1 MDKLREFLIEKQ
13 RAGVKAVQVSTALKL
28 LDEASKNGR
37 QAKIPRLFGTLEAAE
52 YLGVERPRIGKWLKM
67 GVMPKPV
74 ADLKGTPVWTLKQ
87 LQSMRKERE
96 RRRRRRTPVEG

>member
-13 RAGVKAVQVSTALKL
+13 RAGVKAVQVTTALRL
-28 LDEASKNGR
+28 LDEASQNGSEP
-37 QAKIPRLFGTLEAAE
+37 KMPRLFGTLEAAE

-87 LQSMRKERE
+87 LQPMRKERE
-96 RRRRRRTPVEG
+96 KRRRRRTPVEG